1 MAKNI
6 ANKTMMGFETDRR
19 LIIDHHNIPT
29 EDTIGGKHYKFRSKL
44 ERNWAAYLQF
54 LKESG
59 EIYDWRFEQTRF
71 VFPDETRGAKE
82 FLVDFDI
89 LNNDW
94 TLEYHET
101 KGWLQGKDVTKFKR
115 VVKYRPEIKII
126 LIMATKQKKDANRIR
141 QISKYAE
148 RVIYAPEIFR
158 QVKGIVN
165 LI

>member
-1 MAKNI
+1 MAR
-6 ANKTMMGFETDRR
+6 MGFETNNR
-19 LIIDHHNIPT
+19 LIIDHHNVPT

-59 EIYDWRFEQTRF
+59 EICDWRFEQTRF
-71 VFPDETRGAKE
+71 IFADETRGAKE

-115 VVKYRPEIKII
+115 VAHYQPQVKIT
-126 LIMATKQKKDANRIR
+126 LVMSGKQKKDANRIR

-148 RVIYAPEIFR
+148 RVIYAPDIFR
-158 QVKGIVN
+158 QVRGIVN

>member
-1 MAKNI
+1 
-6 ANKTMMGFETDRR
+6 MGR
-19 LIIDHHNIPT
+19 IIVDYHNQPVQ
-29 EDTIGGKHYKFRSKL
+29 ETIGGKYYNFRSKL

-59 EIYDWRFEQTRF
+59 EIYDWRFEQTTF
-71 VFPDETRGAKE
+71 LFPDETRGAKQ

-101 KGWLQGKDVTKFKR
+101 KGWLQGKDVMKFKR
-115 VVKYRPEIKII
+115 VAKYRPEVKIT
-126 LIMATKQKKDANRIR
+126 LVMSGKAKKDANRLR
-141 QISKYAE
+141 QIDKYAE
-148 RVIYAPEIFR
+148 RIIFAPAIFR
-158 QVKGIVN
+158 QVKGVVN